1 MSLSGRIAGFTDC
14 GTGLAMASS
23 VRALTE
29 VARQVDRSL
38 SQVDR
43 CAVAVAIVS
52 DRKQGVDK
60 EYRGLLQPAVGSF
73 RDATGFGFHPF

>member
-1 MSLSGRIAGFTDC
+1 M
-14 GTGLAMASS
+14 GTS
-23 VRALTE
+23 VRSLNQ
-29 VARQVDRSL
+29 VARQVERSL

-60 EYRGLLQPAVGSF
+60 DFRGLLQPAVGSF